1 MSQNFCI
8 SSMCNILIPGLLSVY
23 SMEKKSLGNK
33 IQHRSVKKKKVF
45 LKKEKGYKNYF
56 LNFKRI
62 YTPC

>member
-33 IQHRSVKKKKVF
+33 IQHRSVKKKKSLF
-45 LKKEKGYKNYF
+45 KKG
-56 LNFKRI
+56 KRI
-62 YTPC
+62 